1 MNKLSLRN
9 KVVVNFGLADDKG
22 MYDNVAEA
30 VIETI
35 VKETSLHYMDIS
47 MAIGVTMLDF
57 EVKNAPFYD
66 ELRPYY
72 TENYKLIP
80 ILGIDGL
87 LNKAVED
94 LVVNAILEDKVVDAI
109 NKAVAF
115 DYAIKAM
122 KENVEY
128 KDDLLAYLDGI
139 NVKDFYDL
147 TKMFK
152 DIDVALD
159 VYEVK
164 KEKKKEKEPKE
175 KTISIAPGINVVI
188 LDDDGIADDI
198 LALLKFING
207 GK

>member
-1 MNKLSLRN
+1 M
-9 KVVVNFGLADDKG
+9 
-22 MYDNVAEA
+22 
-30 VIETI
+30 
-35 VKETSLHYMDIS
+35 
-47 MAIGVTMLDF
+47 
-57 EVKNAPFYD
+57 
-66 ELRPYY
+66 
-72 TENYKLIP
+72 
-80 ILGIDGL
+80 
-87 LNKAVED
+87 
-94 LVVNAILEDKVVDAI
+94 LEDKVVDAV

-139 NVKDFYDL
+139 NVKDFHNL
-147 TKMFK
+147 TEMFK

-164 KEKKKEKEPKE
+164 KEKKKEKEPKR

>member
-1 MNKLSLRN
+1 
-9 KVVVNFGLADDKG
+9 
-22 MYDNVAEA
+22 
-30 VIETI
+30 
-35 VKETSLHYMDIS
+35 
-47 MAIGVTMLDF
+47 MLDF

-139 NVKDFYDL
+139 NVKDFHNL

-164 KEKKKEKEPKE
+164 KEKKKEKEPKG
-175 KTISIAPGINVVI
+175 KTISIAPGLNLVV

>member
-22 MYDNVAEA
+22 MYENVAEA
-30 VIETI
+30 VIKTI
-35 VKETSLHYMDIS
+35 VKETSLHHMDIS

-57 EVKNAPFYD
+57 EVENAPFYD

-72 TENYKLIP
+72 TKNYELIP
-80 ILGIDGL
+80 IFGIDGL
-87 LNKAVED
+87 LNKAIED
-94 LVVNAILEDKVVDAI
+94 LVVNAMLEDKVVDAV

-164 KEKKKEKEPKE
+164 KEKEKKKEPKE

>member
-1 MNKLSLRN
+1 MNKLSLRD

-22 MYDNVAEA
+22 MYENVAEA
-30 VIETI
+30 VIKTI
-35 VKETSLHYMDIS
+35 VKETSLHHMDIS

-57 EVKNAPFYD
+57 EVENAPFYD

-72 TENYKLIP
+72 TKNYELIP
-80 ILGIDGL
+80 IFGIDGL
-87 LNKAVED
+87 LNKAIED
-94 LVVNAILEDKVVDAI
+94 LVVNVMLEDKVVDVV

-139 NVKDFYDL
+139 NVKDFHNL

-164 KEKKKEKEPKE
+164 KEKKKEKEPKG

>member
-1 MNKLSLRN
+1 
-9 KVVVNFGLADDKG
+9 
-22 MYDNVAEA
+22 
-30 VIETI
+30 
-35 VKETSLHYMDIS
+35 
-47 MAIGVTMLDF
+47 MLDF

-72 TENYKLIP
+72 TKNYELIP
-80 ILGIDGL
+80 IFGIDGL
-87 LNKAVED
+87 LNKAIED
-94 LVVNAILEDKVVDAI
+94 LVVNAMLEDKVVDAV

-122 KENVEY
+122 KEKVEY
-128 KDDLLAYLDGI
+128 KDDLLTYLDGI
-139 NVKDFYDL
+139 NVKDFHNL

-164 KEKKKEKEPKE
+164 KEKKKEKEPKG

-198 LALLKFING
+198 LALLKLING

>member
-1 MNKLSLRN
+1 MNKLSLRD

-22 MYDNVAEA
+22 MYENVAEA
-30 VIETI
+30 VIKTI
-35 VKETSLHYMDIS
+35 VKETSLHHMDIS

-72 TENYKLIP
+72 TKNYELIP
-80 ILGIDGL
+80 IFGIDGL
-87 LNKAVED
+87 LNKAIED
-94 LVVNAILEDKVVDAI
+94 LVVNVMLEDKVVDAV

-139 NVKDFYDL
+139 NVKDFHNL
-147 TKMFK
+147 TEMFK

-164 KEKKKEKEPKE
+164 KEKEKKKEPKE

>member
-1 MNKLSLRN
+1 MANDMQSIKRRIKSVESTKKITKAMQLVATSKLR
-9 KVVVNFGLADDKG
+9 KARKQ
-22 MYDNVAEA
+22 M
-30 VIETI
+30 
-35 VKETSLHYMDIS
+35 
-47 MAIGVTMLDF
+47 
-57 EVKNAPFYD
+57 D

-94 LVVNAILEDKVVDAI
+94 LVVNAILEDKVVDAV

-139 NVKDFYDL
+139 NVKDFHNL

-164 KEKKKEKEPKE
+164 KEKKKEKEPKG
-175 KTISIAPGINVVI
+175 KTISIAPGLNLVV

>member
-22 MYDNVAEA
+22 MYENVAEA
-30 VIETI
+30 VIKTI
-35 VKETSLHYMDIS
+35 AKETSLHHMDMS

-94 LVVNAILEDKVVDAI
+94 LVVNAILEDKVIDAI

-139 NVKDFYDL
+139 NVKDFHNL

-164 KEKKKEKEPKE
+164 KEKKKEKEPKG

>member
-22 MYDNVAEA
+22 MYENVAEA
-30 VIETI
+30 VIKTI
-35 VKETSLHYMDIS
+35 AKETSLHYMDIA

-72 TENYKLIP
+72 TENYGLIP

-87 LNKAVED
+87 LNTAIED
-94 LVVNAILEDKVVDAI
+94 LVVNAMLEDKVVDAV

-147 TKMFK
+147 TEMFK
-152 DIDVALD
+152 DIEVALD

-164 KEKKKEKEPKE
+164 KEKEKEPKG
-175 KTISIAPGINVVI
+175 KVVSIAPGINVVI
-188 LDDDGIADDI
+188 LDDDRIADDI

>member
-22 MYDNVAEA
+22 MYENVAEA
-30 VIETI
+30 VIKTI
-35 VKETSLHYMDIS
+35 VKETSLHHMDIS

-57 EVKNAPFYD
+57 EVENAPFYD

-72 TENYKLIP
+72 TKNYELIP
-80 ILGIDGL
+80 IFGIDGL
-87 LNKAVED
+87 LNKAIED
-94 LVVNAILEDKVVDAI
+94 LVVNAMLEDKVVDAV

-139 NVKDFYDL
+139 SVKDFYNL

-164 KEKKKEKEPKE
+164 KEKEKKKEPKE

>member
-1 MNKLSLRN
+1 MNKLSLRD

-22 MYDNVAEA
+22 MYENVAEA
-30 VIETI
+30 VIKTI
-35 VKETSLHYMDIS
+35 VKETSLHHMDIS

-57 EVKNAPFYD
+57 EVENAPFYD

-72 TENYKLIP
+72 TKNYELIP
-80 ILGIDGL
+80 IFGIDGL
-87 LNKAVED
+87 LNKAIED
-94 LVVNAILEDKVVDAI
+94 LVVNAMLEDKVVDAV

-139 NVKDFYDL
+139 SVKDFYNL

-164 KEKKKEKEPKE
+164 KEKEKKKEPKE

>member
-1 MNKLSLRN
+1 MNKLSLRD

-22 MYDNVAEA
+22 MYENVAEA
-30 VIETI
+30 VIKTI
-35 VKETSLHYMDIS
+35 VKETSLHHMDIS

-57 EVKNAPFYD
+57 EVENAPFYD

-72 TENYKLIP
+72 TKNYELIP
-80 ILGIDGL
+80 IFGIDGL
-87 LNKAVED
+87 LNKAIED
-94 LVVNAILEDKVVDAI
+94 LVVNAMLEDKVVDAV

-139 NVKDFYDL
+139 NVKDFYNL

-164 KEKKKEKEPKE
+164 KEKEKKKEPKE